1 MVDLMSC
8 KRCGADIPAVR
19 GRRNYMLVGDKKL
32 SALLADLEEAQRINS
47 EMEALID
54 TMTKRSRSLS
64 AEIERC
70 KEEGEVSFMEV
81 RAAALKAET
90 DGLEARRARLA
101 KTLELVA
108 SRAAA
113 V

>member
-1 MVDLMSC
+1 
-8 KRCGADIPAVR
+8 
-19 GRRNYMLVGDKKL
+19 
-32 SALLADLEEAQRINS
+32 
-47 EMEALID
+47 MEA
-54 TMTKRSRSLS
+54 
-64 AEIERC
+64 
-70 KEEGEVSFMEV
+70 

-108 SRAAA
+108 SRAPA